1 MSKHHYAATVRE
13 IQELVTVVSETP
25 EEDLEQDHGI
35 KLLPNGKVLD
45 LIDNITY
52 ASLTDWAQANIE
64 LSNSDYEV
72 GMENRRNKF
81 DDE

>member
-13 IQELVTVVSETP
+13 IQELVSIVQDTP
-25 EEDLEQDHGI
+25 KEDLERDHGI
-35 KLLPNGKVLD
+35 EIMANGKVLD

-52 ASLTDWAQANIE
+52 INLTEWAKANIE
-64 LSNSDYEV
+64 LNNSDYEV